1 MKNNYIKII
10 TSGKNELRTTMDIN
24 IDGQAYK
31 NVNVKIDTG
40 CPQTTIL
47 TSKLGISEKLSRKMK
62 IADIQ
67 NNVKRTISFG
77 VNDSE
82 KYRKEA
88 SKRNQSNDILDL
100 DAVSFYKNLDN
111 ISVGGVEL
119 HKRTVKINYDRT
131 GNILIGMDIL
141 KDWDIHMGTVDSGET
156 IFLACPKDQLN
167 DEYFKELNRLFHTGN
182 EIQKAEKYS

>member
-1 MKNNYIKII
+1 
-10 TSGKNELRTTMDIN
+10 MDIN

-62 IADIQ
+62 AADIQ

-82 KYRKEA
+82 EYRKEA
-88 SKRNQSNDILDL
+88 SKRNRDNKVLDL
-100 DAVSFYKNLDN
+100 ASVSFYKSIDHLTL
-111 ISVGGVEL
+111 GGVNL
-119 HKRTVKINYDRT
+119 HEKTVKINYDRT
-131 GNILIGMDIL
+131 GNILIGVDIL
-141 KDWDIHMGTVDSGET
+141 KTLDIHIGTSDSGEN

-167 DEYFKELNRLFHTGN
+167 DEYFAELDRLFHIG
-182 EIQKAEKYS
+182 EKYMFRGKL